1 MKSLNINIFSDHKA
15 KDYKLID
22 NLAKGLY
29 FKDADNIQDDELL
42 KFLKDFAKVEEN
54 DILDM
59 DLKNV
64 IELYKS
70 IATQISSK
78 KHEEPPKE
86 ITINKTTYVFVTD
99 YLKMPYGWHQHI
111 KVVCDEESDPLDKLG
126 LLYIEKGMRYA
137 ETDHYGNVINPTDA
151 RTKILSEYLTLGQF
165 YDVNGFFLSI
175 LELHQKLSTQELE
188 FLRKKNRSRR
198 TLMKLT
204 KRIVT
209 R

>member
-1 MKSLNINIFSDHKA
+1 MKFLQIDIFKDHKA

-22 NLAKGLY
+22 NLAKGKY
-29 FKDADNIQDDELL
+29 FKDESNIQDEELI
-42 KFLKDFAKVEEN
+42 KFLKDFAGVEEN

-111 KVVCDEESDPLDKLG
+111 KIVCDEESDPLDKLG

-137 ETDHYGNVINPTDA
+137 EKDHYGNVINPSDE
-151 RTKILSEYLTLGQF
+151 RTKLLSEHLTLGQF

-175 LELHQKLSTQELE
+175 LELHLKLSIQEKNL
-188 FLRKKNRSRR
+188 LRMRGMRKRALTR
-198 TLMKLT
+198 LT
-204 KRIVT
+204 KRILM

>member
-1 MKSLNINIFSDHKA
+1 MKSLQINIFKDHKA

-22 NLAKGLY
+22 NLQKGKY
-29 FKDADNIQDDELL
+29 FKDESNIQDDELI
-42 KFLKDFAKVEEN
+42 KFLKDFSGVDEN

-59 DLKNV
+59 DLQNV
-64 IELYKS
+64 IKLYTS
-70 IATQISSK
+70 IYNQISSK

-111 KVVCDEESDPLDKLG
+111 KVVCDVESDPLDKLG

-151 RTKILSEYLTLGQF
+151 RTKLLSEHLTLGQF

-175 LELHQKLSTQELE
+175 LELHQKLSTQEKNL
-188 FLRKKNRSRR
+188 LRTREMKKRA
-198 TLMKLT
+198 LMKLT